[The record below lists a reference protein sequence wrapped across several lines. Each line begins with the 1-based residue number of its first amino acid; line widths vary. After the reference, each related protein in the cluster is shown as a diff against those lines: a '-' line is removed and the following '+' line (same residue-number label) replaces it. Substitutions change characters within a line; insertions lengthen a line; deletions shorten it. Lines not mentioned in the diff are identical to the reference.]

1 MDHLTKIVADSLRN
15 ARHAK
20 GFNQRELSA
29 RSGVPQGHISKIEN
43 GAVDLRASSLVA
55 LARALD
61 LELMLVPRKSVSAVQ
76 SIAGNASA
84 GAAQDGR
91 AARQV
96 HRELSRLQ
104 AAIDNLSTDQMS
116 RTEVAQFQRDVR
128 ELGYFRP
135 AMIDLQ
141 AIRHANRTVKAFS
154 NGAGARGAFR
164 QSMFQL
170 RTLRDVLAQGRVAS
184 DDTASVRPAYSLGD
198 DEIG

>member
-1 MDHLTKIVADSLRN
+1 MIHLTEIVADALRN

-20 GFNQRELSA
+20 GLNQRELSA

-76 SIAGNASA
+76 SIAGNAAA

-91 AARQV
+91 AARQL
-96 HRELSRLQ
+96 HTELSRLQ
-104 AAIDNLSTDQMS
+104 AAIDNLPTDQMS

-135 AMIDLQ
+135 AMIDLPGHPACQ
-141 AIRHANRTVKAFS
+141 SDGQGVLERRRRSRCVPSSHVPAPHAARCAR
-154 NGAGARGAFR
+154 AGP
-164 QSMFQL
+164 
-170 RTLRDVLAQGRVAS
+170 GRE
-184 DDTASVRPAYSLGD
+184 R
-198 DEIG
+198 